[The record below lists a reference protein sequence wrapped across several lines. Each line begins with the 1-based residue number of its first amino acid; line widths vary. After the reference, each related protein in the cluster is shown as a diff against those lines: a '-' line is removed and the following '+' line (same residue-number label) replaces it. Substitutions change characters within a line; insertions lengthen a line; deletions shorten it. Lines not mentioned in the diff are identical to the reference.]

1 MILSKENSFETII
14 EKLTNNEV
22 VIVPCDT
29 IYGILGKSPVTDFKI
44 REIKGRGE
52 SKPFLHLISSV
63 IQFNKLSVIPF
74 PKNLEEFWPGPL
86 TVVTTVKQGGTIA
99 YRLPADRFLQDIVSH
114 MESPLYSTSVNLS
127 GQKHLW
133 KINEIIEKF
142 EAKVDLIVDGGD
154 LEGREPS
161 TVIDITSFP
170 YKIIR
175 QGALHLPQDLVINT
189 NL

>member
-1 MILSKENSFETII
+1 MIHSKEHSFEKILSTLDNEGLVII
-14 EKLTNNEV
+14 E
-22 VIVPCDT
+22 CDT
-29 IYGILGKSPVTDFKI
+29 IYGILGKSPETDSRI

-63 IQFNKLSVIPF
+63 IQFNELSVIPF
-74 PKNLEEFWPGPL
+74 PDNLEKYWPGEL

-114 MESPLYSTSVNLS
+114 IESPLYSTSVNIS
-127 GQKHLW
+127 GERHLW
-133 KINEIIEKF
+133 DIDEIINKF
-142 EAKVDLIVDGGD
+142 NDRVDLIVNCGN
-154 LEGREPS
+154 LEGRLPS

-175 QGALHLPQDLVINT
+175 QGGLILPKELT
-189 NL
+189 C